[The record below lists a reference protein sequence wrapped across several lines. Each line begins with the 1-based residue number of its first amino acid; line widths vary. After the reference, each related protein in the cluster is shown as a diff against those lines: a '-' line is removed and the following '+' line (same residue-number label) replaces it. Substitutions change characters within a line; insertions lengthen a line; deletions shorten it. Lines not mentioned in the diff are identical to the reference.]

1 MAPTRPRAL
10 PPALFALLAWA
21 TLAPAAARAGTLHE
35 LEAALRRVAAEAGDK
50 TVAIRVTMAG
60 GGEGFGS
67 GALVSPD
74 GLVLTCAHVTEPAAG
89 GALTAIFPDGTQTPL
104 TVVAS
109 NARNDL
115 ALCRLAG
122 ERTDFPHFLLAPADP
137 SLGDWVV
144 ALGHPGGPFP
154 DRRPTVSAGKV
165 TGVGRALPM
174 PLAGK
179 AYVGALQTDVPL
191 FGGNSGGPLVD
202 LQGRL
207 VGINGAILL
216 VGDAS
221 FASGVG
227 TIAADLP
234 ALREGRDVPGRE
246 ITDLFGAMTAMAG
259 ELDPAEMAEAFAD
272 ESMRGLFNAL
282 GPMMAAQ
289 AASSGPKARRR
300 DDDVRAA
307 LSPLPVRAAAVL
319 ADGRPFA
326 LATRVGRRAG
336 RALFLT
342 SGSVREAAGA
352 LSVAEASPPGADA
365 RPGVARAARLRGVD
379 GRYDLA
385 LLDVAEPGD
394 DLGLPR
400 LAAPGD
406 AGVGSFVVLAGDDG
420 APRRSGIVAAVDRS
434 VGTERKIPT
443 LGVVRLFQ
451 PPHTSPFRPYPPIL
465 QVDLPL
471 EADERGAPVLRPDGA
486 LVGVAVAHFHR
497 AATFVV
503 PAAVLGERVER
514 LLAGLDDPAPPTYG
528 PPPRPAPDRAA
539 RAARAAQR
547 TREAAP
553 TLTLYA
559 PTLSGV
565 RKPLRFVEADPSDGA
580 EGLWSAA
587 DAGGGAHDVRAGD
600 RLVRVGGR
608 TVRSVQDAT
617 EALDALEVGVEV
629 ALTVRRGA
637 EDLLFRGA
645 VETTSRGRRFVLR

>member
-1 MAPTRPRAL
+1 MAPTRPRSL
-10 PPALFALLAWA
+10 PPALVALLAWA
-21 TLAPAAARAGTLHE
+21 ALAPAAARAGPLHD
-35 LEAALRRVAAEAGDK
+35 LETAIRRVAVEAGEK

-60 GGEGFGS
+60 GGEGYGS

-74 GLVLTCAHVTEPAAG
+74 GLVLTCAHVTEPASG
-89 GALTAIFPDGTQTPL
+89 GALVAIFPDGTETPL

-115 ALCRLAG
+115 ALCRLAAV
-122 ERTDFPHFLLAPADP
+122 RTDVPHFQLAAADP
-137 SLGDWVV
+137 ALGDWVV
-144 ALGHPGGPFP
+144 ALGHPGGPFS

-165 TGVGRALPM
+165 TGVRRALPM
-174 PLAGK
+174 PLVGK

-246 ITDLFGAMTAMAG
+246 IADLFGAMTEMAS
-259 ELDPAEMAEAFAD
+259 EIDPAELAEAFAD
-272 ESMRGLFNAL
+272 ESMRGLFKAL

-319 ADGRPFA
+319 ADGRPVA
-326 LATRVGRRAG
+326 LATRVGRRGG

-342 SGSVREAAGA
+342 CASVKDAAGA
-352 LSVAEASPPGADA
+352 LTVEETLPPGADA

-394 DLGLPR
+394 DVGPPR
-400 LAAPGD
+400 LSAPGE
-406 AGVGSFVVLAGDDG
+406 AVVGSFVVLAGDDG
-420 APRRSGIVAAVDRS
+420 TPRRSGIVAAVNRS

-443 LGVVRLFQ
+443 LGVLRLFQ
-451 PPHTSPFRPYPPIL
+451 PPHTSAFRPYPPL
-465 QVDLPL
+465 VQVDLPL

-514 LLAGLDDPAPPTYG
+514 LLAGIDDPAPPAYG

-539 RAARAAQR
+539 RAARAAR
-547 TREAAP
+547 SAREAAP
-553 TLTLYA
+553 TWTLYA

-565 RKPLRFVEADPSDGA
+565 RKPLRFVEADPADA
-580 EGLWSAA
+580 EGGLVLAQ
-587 DAGGGAHDVRAGD
+587 DAGGGAHDLRAGD
-600 RLVRVGGR
+600 RLVRIGERAAV
-608 TVRSVQDAT
+608 TAQDA
-617 EALDALEVGVEV
+617 AAVLDALEVGAEV
-629 ALTVRRGA
+629 SVVVRRGTA
-637 EDLLFRGA
+637 DLSFRGA
-645 VETTSRGRRFVLR
+645 VETTSRGRRLVLR